1 MTVIAQPIGLGW
13 NPQVSAKKVD
23 DMGED
28 FKQRVGEAHA
38 ADIARLDKQA
48 ASQRDTWLMDAIMS
62 MFKLI
67 RLFLGM
73 IIRAIFR
80 FFGIELKP
88 KDKDGSKDAQ
98 VLMGDPQ
105 VRPQV
110 ITDWDIFDGKS
121 APARSSLSPEG
132 VILDGEEYVRPY
144 EARQIGNKC
153 LLPAAEAE
161 SMVNKAEL
169 QVLERVEDALNDP
182 ETQAKIEELLGEGKV
197 HEAATLAIMAAGIAD
212 EQKLAQL
219 ENQVRKLIDDILV
232 EAIQDPNLREAAA
245 SELVSGLPNLSAHAT
260 LDDSVLQRVGSRLM
274 DHPYV
279 IEQIIMLKAA
289 IGAASHAFKDTFI
302 SRITDGERPEDKGP
316 NFDRKHPFH
325 GKRTDGGQE
334 SDGSG
339 ASHRPRG

>member
-1 MTVIAQPIGLGW
+1 MTVIAQPVGLGW
-13 NPQVSAKKVD
+13 NPQVSAKKLD
-23 DMGED
+23 NMGED

-38 ADIARLDKQA
+38 ADIARLNTEA
-48 ASQRDTWLMDAIMS
+48 ARQRETWLMDAIMS

-80 FFGIELKP
+80 FFGIEIKP
-88 KDKDGSKDAQ
+88 KDKDEAREAHRF
-98 VLMGDPQ
+98 VGDPQ

-110 ITDWDIFDGKS
+110 IADWDIFDGKPE
-121 APARSSLSPEG
+121 PARSSASPEA
-132 VILDGEEYVRPY
+132 VILDGQEYVRPY

-153 LLPAAEAE
+153 LLPGAEAE

-169 QVLERVEDALNDP
+169 HVLACVEEALNDP
-182 ETQAKIEELLGEGKV
+182 EIQATIEALLGEGKV
-197 HEAATLAIMAAGIAD
+197 NEAATVAIMAAGIAD
-212 EQKLAQL
+212 KQKLEQL

-232 EAIQDPNLREAAA
+232 DAIQDPHLRKAAA

-274 DHPYV
+274 EHPYI

-302 SRITDGERPEDKGP
+302 SRMTEGESPEGQGP

-325 GKRTDGGQE
+325 GKRTDGEQE